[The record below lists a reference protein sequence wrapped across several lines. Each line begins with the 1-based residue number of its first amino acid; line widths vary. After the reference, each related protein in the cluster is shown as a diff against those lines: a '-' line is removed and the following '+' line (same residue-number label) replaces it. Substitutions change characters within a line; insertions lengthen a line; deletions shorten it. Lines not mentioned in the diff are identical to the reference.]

1 MLTVAARMM
10 TESKGLHAVQ
20 QVTRPTLL
28 VDRELDD
35 GRLVVI
41 NCSRKDIPVGLV
53 FTSLFAE
60 DVQIVSGEVRR
71 NQVASMAPVELKL
84 ESVEWF
90 RSVID
95 VVPLGHN
102 AAVVLVGAS
111 LPVLRAQLAMRP
123 KGRQIFIVRG

>member
-1 MLTVAARMM
+1 MA
-10 TESKGLHAVQ
+10 
-20 QVTRPTLL
+20 RPTLL

-41 NCSRKDIPVGLV
+41 NCARKDIPVGLV

-60 DVQIVSGEVRR
+60 DVQMVSGEIRR
-71 NQVASMAPVELKL
+71 TQVAPMTPVELKL
-84 ESVEWF
+84 ESVDWF

-95 VVPLGHN
+95 VVPFGHN

-111 LPVLRAQLAMRP
+111 LSVLKEQLAMRS
-123 KGRQIFIVRG
+123 KGRQIFIAGD

>member
-1 MLTVAARMM
+1 MLTIAARMM
-10 TESKGLHAVQ
+10 TESKGLHAVRRMAQ
-20 QVTRPTLL
+20 PTLL
-28 VDRELDD
+28 VDRELHD

-60 DVQIVSGEVRR
+60 DLQMVSGEIRR
-71 NQVASMAPVELKL
+71 EQIAPMTPIELKL

-95 VVPLGHN
+95 VVPFGHN

-111 LPVLRAQLAMRP
+111 LPVLREQLAMRP
-123 KGRQIFIVRG
+123 QGRQIFTVGG